1 MYGAK
6 DLDDSIGIDKEYK
19 TFWNAKAVELCED
32 TAVRHKLQDKAAIQ
46 GAINTSWTLHKSD
59 LLQIQADEVAVYVGQ
74 AYADEIAQ
82 ASTLS
87 TVQANKAKVTEI
99 TETLRLVYSDAHEDG
114 GGDEVKELMKELR
127 KCQSAL
133 KKSIDRKRQ
142 EMQLQRCC
150 LHLKRRS
157 VLMLSEKDL

>member
-1 MYGAK
+1 M
-6 DLDDSIGIDKEYK
+6 
-19 TFWNAKAVELCED
+19 
-32 TAVRHKLQDKAAIQ
+32 
-46 GAINTSWTLHKSD
+46 
-59 LLQIQADEVAVYVGQ
+59 AVYVGQ

-99 TETLRLVYSDAHEDG
+99 TETLRLVYSDAYEGG

-142 EMQLQRCC
+142 EI
-150 LHLKRRS
+150 HKIKSAS
-157 VLMLSEKDL
+157 VMATAAPEMLSALEEKCVDAIREGSLNLTTTDYY